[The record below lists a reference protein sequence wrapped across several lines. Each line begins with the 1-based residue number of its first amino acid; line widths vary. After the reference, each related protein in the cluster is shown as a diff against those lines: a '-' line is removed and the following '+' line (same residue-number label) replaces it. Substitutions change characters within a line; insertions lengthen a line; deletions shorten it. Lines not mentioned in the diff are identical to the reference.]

1 PHNDLVSRPDLADR
15 VSSEFGLPEGYFP
28 IVCPQR
34 SKLSADMARDIAEE
48 HASRVLGGLDDVKA
62 GDFNPAMGKVF
73 QKHYEMML
81 ALSVADKSR
90 EVLLRK
96 AREIRDDQEE
106 TQRSLDAEQS
116 AHQVTRVE
124 LGRLKEDHLTLTR
137 DLGETVVAK
146 DRLARELGEA
156 KATISATAKKLQDQ
170 EALQRERDAAV
181 AAKNREPE
189 LLKRLTQLTEERD
202 KAVKL
207 AQ

>member
-1 PHNDLVSRPDLADR
+1 MPFIWNYSWFCLN
-15 VSSEFGLPEGYFP
+15 
-28 IVCPQR
+28 Q
-34 SKLSADMARDIAEE
+34 
-48 HASRVLGGLDDVKA
+48 
-62 GDFNPAMGKVF
+62 
-73 QKHYEMML
+73 MML